1 MSLLGTHTPPS
12 TANRRLT
19 KLGRVMENISNFVGK
34 IGGRK
39 MPKRMKTEAAVIQA
53 PKASKQTPSAEQEIF
68 DTFGVQL
75 RQKR

>member
-1 MSLLGTHTPPS
+1 
-12 TANRRLT
+12 
-19 KLGRVMENISNFVGK
+19 MENISNFVGK